1 MSPGEDFREF
11 LLRVCHDLRTPLRA
25 VRANAQL
32 LLKHP
37 EKRDGADY
45 EQILGFIIGGAEK
58 IDSLVDGLSN
68 YSLAL
73 HVEAG
78 AFQPVRTGVLLR
90 AVLAK
95 LSRELG
101 SSGAEVAYDDLP
113 RILCDPDRL
122 MNLFENLVRNAVQ
135 HRGPAAPKIHIGA
148 EARDGA
154 WLFTVRDNGPGVDS
168 EDLERMFRP
177 FERLS
182 RNGTSGA
189 GLGLAIC
196 REIVVR
202 HNGRI
207 WAESTA
213 GGGCVICFTLPATA
227 GQEAYPT

>member
-1 MSPGEDFREF
+1 MALDFHDF
-11 LLRVCHDLRTPLRA
+11 LLRACHDLRTPLRA
-25 VRANAQL
+25 VRANAEL
-32 LLKHP
+32 LLKTP
-37 EKRDGADY
+37 QKRDTADY
-45 EQILGFIIGGAEK
+45 EQILGFIVGGAKK
-58 IDSLVDGLSN
+58 IDSLVDGLSS

-73 HVEAG
+73 HVEART
-78 AFQPVRTGVLLR
+78 FQPAQTGVLLR

-95 LSRELG
+95 LAAELSG
-101 SSGAEVAYDDLP
+101 SGAEVSYDDLP
-113 RILCDPDRL
+113 RIEGDPDRL

-135 HRGPAAPKIHIGA
+135 HRGWAAPRIHIGA

-154 WLFTVRDNGPGVDS
+154 WLFAVRDNGPGIDS

-182 RNGTSGA
+182 RNETGGA

-213 GGGCVICFTLPATA
+213 GSGCTIFFTLPALS
-227 GQEAYPT
+227 

>member
-1 MSPGEDFREF
+1 MPPQEFSRDEDFHQF
-11 LLRVCHDLRTPLRA
+11 LLRACHDLRAPLRG
-25 VRANAQL
+25 VRANAEL

-37 EKRDGADY
+37 EKRDSADY
-45 EQILGFIIGGAEK
+45 EQILGFIVGGALK
-58 IDSLVDGLSN
+58 IDTLVDGISS

-73 HVEAG
+73 HLDAHS
-78 AFQPVRTGVLLR
+78 FQPARTDVLLR

-95 LSRELG
+95 LARELG
-101 SSGAEVAYDDLP
+101 SSGAEVAYGDLP
-113 RILCDPDRL
+113 RIQCDPDRL
-122 MNLFENLVRNAVQ
+122 MNLFEHLVRNALQ

-154 WLFTVRDNGPGVDS
+154 WLFAVRDNGPGLDS

-182 RNGTSGA
+182 PNRTSGA
-189 GLGLAIC
+189 GLGLATC

-213 GGGCVICFTLPATA
+213 GSGCAICFTLPATS
-227 GQEAYPT
+227 

>member
-1 MSPGEDFREF
+1 VLASGEDFREF

-25 VRANAQL
+25 VRANAEL
-32 LLKHP
+32 LLKTP
-37 EKRDGADY
+37 EKRDSPDY
-45 EQILGFIIGGAEK
+45 ERILGFITGGAEK
-58 IDSLVDGLSN
+58 MDSLVDGLSS

-73 HVEAG
+73 HVEAR
-78 AFQPVRTGVLLR
+78 AFQPTRTDVLLR
-90 AVLAK
+90 AALAK
-95 LSRELG
+95 LARELG

-113 RILCDPDRL
+113 GIKGDPDRL

-135 HRGPAAPKIHIGA
+135 HRGPEAPKIHISA
-148 EARDGA
+148 QPREGA
-154 WLFTVRDNGPGVDS
+154 WLFAVRDNGPGVDS
-168 EDLERMFRP
+168 EDLERMFQP

-213 GGGCVICFTLPATA
+213 GSGCAVFFTLPAGT
-227 GQEAYPT
+227 